1 MKDEIIDF
9 LAGELDMEG
18 NVEFEFREL
27 YGFTFVFQ
35 KWFLSYEENFSSA
48 EIKPV
53 GIIYEE
59 NGEYYLAPLGK
70 ADNIH
75 EIVREYVNKFIQV
88 EEEHLPFQQ

>member
-9 LAGELDMEG
+9 LSGELDMKG
-18 NVEFEFREL
+18 NVEFEFCEL

-35 KWFLSYEENFSSA
+35 KWFLTYEEKYSSA

-59 NGEYYLAPLGK
+59 NGEYYLAPL
-70 ADNIH
+70 DETI
-75 EIVREYVNKFIQV
+75 EIDAIIKEYVRTCLK
-88 EEEHLPFQQ
+88 

>member
-9 LAGELDMEG
+9 LSGELDMEG

-35 KWFLSYEENFSSA
+35 KWFLTYEEKYSSA

-75 EIVREYVNKFIQV
+75 EIVREYVNKFMQV
-88 EEEHLPFQQ
+88 EEECLPFQQ

>member
-35 KWFLSYEENFSSA
+35 KWFLTYEEKYSSA

-59 NGEYYLAPLGK
+59 NGEYYLAPL
-70 ADNIH
+70 DETI
-75 EIVREYVNKFIQV
+75 EIDAIIKEFVRTCLK
-88 EEEHLPFQQ
+88 

>member
-35 KWFLSYEENFSSA
+35 KWFLSYEENYSSA

-59 NGEYYLAPLGK
+59 NGEYYLVPL
-70 ADNIH
+70 DETI
-75 EIVREYVNKFIQV
+75 EIDAIIKEFVSTCLK
-88 EEEHLPFQQ
+88 

>member
-9 LAGELDMEG
+9 LSGELDMEG

-35 KWFLSYEENFSSA
+35 KWFLSYEENYSSA

-59 NGEYYLAPLGK
+59 NGEFYLAPLYE
-70 ADNIH
+70 DV
-75 EIVREYVNKFIQV
+75 EIEEVIKSYVEKEII
-88 EEEHLPFQQ
+88 

>member
-9 LAGELDMEG
+9 LSGELDMEG

-27 YGFTFVFQ
+27 YGFTFAFQ
-35 KWFLSYEENFSSA
+35 KWFLTYEEKYSSA

-59 NGEYYLAPLGK
+59 NGEYYLSPLHTV
-70 ADNIH
+70 D
-75 EIVREYVNKFIQV
+75 EINEVVKEFVRTQIQ
-88 EEEHLPFQQ
+88 

>member
-9 LAGELDMEG
+9 LSGELDMEG
-18 NVEFEFREL
+18 NVEFEFCEL

-35 KWFLSYEENFSSA
+35 KWFLSYEENYSSA

-59 NGEYYLAPLGK
+59 NGEYYLAPL
-70 ADNIH
+70 DETI
-75 EIVREYVNKFIQV
+75 EIDAIIKEFVRTCLK
-88 EEEHLPFQQ
+88 